1 MESISARDSR
11 VTWHPYTPMK
21 LRPDAIGIVRGEGA
35 YLIAENGDRYLDA
48 ISSWW
53 VNLHGHSNPHIAARV
68 SEQLTTLEHCIFAGF
83 THPPAVEL
91 AERLLAIL
99 PGPMSRIFY
108 SDNGSTAVEV
118 AIKMSLQYWNNLGRP
133 RKKIVAIEG
142 AYHGDTFGAMAVSA
156 RSIFTAAFT
165 EYLFDVSF
173 VPFPAAGAEQETLQ
187 ALEDLLKTE
196 QVAAFIA
203 EPLVQGSAGMC
214 MYGLDTLEAMF
225 ALCRKYGT
233 LIIDDEVMTG
243 FGRTGKLFAA
253 DGLQTKPDMICLSKG
268 ITGGTMAMGVTAT
281 TAAIFDAFYD
291 DDKMKM
297 LYHGHS
303 YTANTVSCAAA
314 LASLDLTL
322 SDECSQARKRIE
334 QAHSAFAQQIKGH
347 PVLADVRQAGTIIAL
362 EVATDGYA
370 YHSTLRDRIYNYFL
384 DRKIL
389 LRPLGNI
396 IYILPP
402 YCTSNDD
409 LQQVYDAITTLLN
422 TLATERGL

>member
-1 MESISARDSR
+1 
-11 VTWHPYTPMK
+11 MK

-173 VPFPAAGAEQETLQ
+173 VPFPAAGAEQETLE
-187 ALEDLLKTE
+187 ALEGLLKTE
-196 QVAAFIA
+196 EVAAFIA

-322 SDECSQARKRIE
+322 SDECTQARKRIE

-347 PVLADVRQAGTIIAL
+347 PVLADVRQTGTIIAL